1 MVGLLCLALLEE
13 LQVWDIMSVIS
24 FRFARILSA
33 LEVGVTDSLDL
44 LLEVA
49 VCFLRFGGLAAGL
62 FGIELQREVG
72 SVSRFFKLQQVR
84 VR

>member
-1 MVGLLCLALLEE
+1 
-13 LQVWDIMSVIS
+13 MSVIS
-24 FRFARILSA
+24 IRFARVFSG

-49 VCFLRFGGLAAGL
+49 VCFLRLGGLAAGL

-72 SVSRFFKLQQVR
+72 SVSRFFKSQQVR